1 MTKKSILI
9 DVEEVFRDL
18 TTKQE
23 EVVKWS
29 VESRFTRQETQ
40 LELALRLNVSPK
52 TIYNWSQKDW
62 FLQAKTAL
70 SMHFLSSSISE
81 VMAALV
87 REAERGNIEAIR
99 LVLELLGFTDK
110 SNINSN
116 VTNIIISEAHNYLN
130 PTEVAPGTNTNGT
143 RVVEV
148 QRR

>member
-1 MTKKSILI
+1 MTKKSSLI
-9 DVEEVFRDL
+9 GVAEVFRDL

-52 TIYNWSQKDW
+52 TIYNWQHKDW
-62 FLQAKTAL
+62 FIQAKTAL
-70 SMHFLSSSISE
+70 AMHFLSSSISE

-87 REAERGNIEAIR
+87 REAEKGNIEAIR

-116 VTNIIISEAHNYLN
+116 VTNIIIAEAHNYLD
-130 PTEVAPGTNTNGT
+130 PPEVASGTSTNGQ
-143 RVVEV
+143 RIVEV